1 MSIIIKIDEDDAL
14 EMLMDRV
21 HYWTDNPEVLELYS
35 QMYWK
40 MIDSGYFNGSND
52 FNPKNIV
59 DNDYINWCEVIE
71 PQDENFDEIL
81 KLYKSGE
88 REVDG
93 KGFGFERIEA
103 VSDDE
108 TLILMRR

>member
-35 QMYWK
+35 QMYWE
-40 MIDSGYFNGSND
+40 MIDNGLFDGGSSFD
-52 FNPKNIV
+52 PKSIV
-59 DNDYINWCEVIE
+59 DNDYVNWCRTIE
-71 PQDENFDEIL
+71 KSDENFDAIL
-81 KLYKSGE
+81 ELYKNGE
-88 REVDG
+88 REVGG